1 MKIAPS
7 LLSADFGKLQQEIQ
21 MLNQS
26 RASAIHVDVMDGRF
40 VPNISFGFPIMQVLK
55 KWATIPLDVHL
66 MIEEPEKYALSFVEA
81 GAHWVSF
88 HVEACR
94 HSHRLL
100 AQLKAAGVRAGIALN
115 PQTAISSV
123 RDLYEEVDFV
133 NLMSV
138 NPGFGGQKFIERT
151 LQKVAEL
158 ATLRS
163 QNGLKF
169 EIEIDGGVGPQNLK
183 DLQKAGADIAVA
195 GNAVFSSP
203 NPLLEIE
210 QMAQNLI

>member
-7 LLSADFGKLQQEIQ
+7 LLSADFGKLQQEIE

-26 RASAIHVDVMDGRF
+26 RASVIHVDVMDGRF

-55 KWATIPLDVHL
+55 KWASIPLDVHL
-66 MIEEPEKYALSFVEA
+66 MIEEPEKYALAFAEA

-100 AQLKAAGVRAGIALN
+100 KQLKEAGIKAGIALN
-115 PQTAISSV
+115 PQTAVFSV
-123 RDLYEEVDFV
+123 QDLYEEVDFV

-138 NPGFGGQKFIERT
+138 NPGFGGQKFIART
-151 LQKVAEL
+151 LHKIAEL
-158 ATLRS
+158 NAIRQANNLS
-163 QNGLKF
+163 F
-169 EIEIDGGVGPQNLK
+169 EIEIDGGVGPDNLEQ
-183 DLQKAGADIAVA
+183 LAKAGADIAVA
-195 GNAVFSSP
+195 GNAVFASP

-210 QMAQNLI
+210 RMAQNQL